1 MEVGACT
8 IDFYKANSENCFV
21 AVRFDDREHALK
33 CMEAY
38 KEKQLFGYDVELS
51 WYRDIRRYVNKRK
64 EQEQR
69 FRRRHFSRS
78 PSRERRRSESGELN
92 DSGQSAHKRR
102 REDSGDEGDRHH
114 YHRRSRHSISPVR
127 DRRDG
132 SDMEESDGEDQLVH
146 SPEPQPVIG
155 PKRIEVNLTS
165 TPTKFKS
172 PADEES
178 QTPPK
183 KWLERVDDSSYA
195 KIDSNGDSAVR
206 QLQQQQQHHDT
217 KFLPFGF
224 QREEPQPPA
233 PCPPQIPITDKLPAV
248 IVPASAVGVSDPY
261 TIPDLKE
268 RVIGPYVDH
277 TLKTLASPELAL
289 TFKSEIFKICHE
301 YELKSLKLQMQHK

>member
-195 KIDSNGDSAVR
+195 KID
-206 QLQQQQQHHDT
+206 
-217 KFLPFGF
+217 
-224 QREEPQPPA
+224 REEPQPPA